1 MNDYF
6 KKKFLMEENSG
17 GNAAGG
23 GAGAPASNPSDAP
36 APATDDL
43 GYEITPDPTAAV
55 GAIAGDPAKPAAAPA
70 GTPAAAEKKPIA
82 GYDPDAPAD
91 PATGYL
97 DPATGKAPETP
108 AAPGVAPAADD
119 LGFELD
125 EKDARPEDSKFV
137 KEFAKKHK
145 VSKEVAQALLDTK
158 KAEAAEQAKRVQELE
173 VERQKV
179 RKMWHK
185 ELKEDKDF
193 GGEHFAHNVKQA
205 EKVIEDFLP
214 NVKKKLTE
222 SGSMLPPYIMRDLA
236 AMAKTLYGSKSLVQ
250 GEAPAPDENSKDD
263 HLAFYD
269 NE

>member
-43 GYEITPDPTAAV
+43 GYDIVPDPAV
-55 GAIAGDPAKPAAAPA
+55 SSAIAGDPAKPAASAAPA
-70 GTPAAAEKKPIA
+70 ATDKKPIA
-82 GYDPDAPAD
+82 GYDPDAPV
-91 PATGYL
+91 
-97 DPATGKAPETP
+97 DPATGKQADPPADPAKP
-108 AAPGVAPAADD
+108 AATPAADD

-269 NE
+269 DE